1 MLHVMRAVRSSLSE
15 TLRRATDHI
24 HARQPLLLLN
34 NRCCSVSSHF
44 YTNYKFKGK
53 EKSSISGWFQTDA
66 RECKVHFRAQ
76 LETKQKVELGIYAA
90 EQNHVI
96 SSKSITS
103 PPLNMTSTSRHMKSS
118 LWSKYFTFL
127 TFRNQM
133 VKNGNWKDD
142 TLFQIIY
149 N

>member
-1 MLHVMRAVRSSLSE
+1 MTFFNVFNTDSDPFSQVRAWGKCFHVMRAVRSSLSE

-53 EKSSISGWFQTDA
+53 EKSSISGWFQTDT

-118 LWSKYFTFL
+118 L
-127 TFRNQM
+127 
-133 VKNGNWKDD
+133 
-142 TLFQIIY
+142 
-149 N
+149 